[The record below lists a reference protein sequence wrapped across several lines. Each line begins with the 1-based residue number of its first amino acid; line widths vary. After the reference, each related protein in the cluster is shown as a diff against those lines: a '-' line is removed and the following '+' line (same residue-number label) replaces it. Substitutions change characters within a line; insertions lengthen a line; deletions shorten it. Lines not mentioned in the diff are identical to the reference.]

1 MKKTLA
7 ILLSCVWLGSLAGCQ
22 AIKNAITPSV
32 GSIKTPSA
40 SVVGVKDAG
49 KPATIDSTNT
59 GEVLEIPKGT
69 TVIVTRTEAVPATE
83 KTPYLPAVERFE
95 YKFDSPTVWKR
106 NDAKVTAS
114 TGTTDTTIATKRI
127 EAEESRVL
135 LYAAIAAMVGVGIF
149 MWLQYPTAAFICGG
163 ASVVFFLAWKVSGLP
178 DWFYVIGAIGL
189 AAAAFLY
196 LGHERGQKSNT
207 STK

>member
-1 MKKTLA
+1 M
-7 ILLSCVWLGSLAGCQ
+7 WLGCLLGCQ
-22 AIKNAITPSV
+22 AIKNVFTPDV
-32 GSIKTPSA
+32 GSIKTPVG

-49 KPATIDSTNT
+49 KAATIDSSNA

-69 TVIVTRTEAVPATE
+69 TVVVTKTEAVPATA
-83 KTPYLPAVERFE
+83 KTPFMPAAEKFE
-95 YKFDSPTVWKR
+95 YKFESPTTWKR
-106 NDAKVTAS
+106 TEAKVNAS

-127 EAEESRVL
+127 EAEESKPL
-135 LYAAIAAMVGVGIF
+135 LYAAMAAMVGVGIF

-178 DWFYVIGAIGL
+178 DWFWVVGAIGL

-196 LGHERGQKSNT
+196 LGHEKGEKTITPS
-207 STK
+207 K